1 MAELFGVER
10 DASRAECVSADTLI
24 ETKRVRYMTTTFA
37 DLGVS
42 SALTEAL
49 EALSLIHI

>member
-1 MAELFGVER
+1 
-10 DASRAECVSADTLI
+10 
-24 ETKRVRYMTTTFA
+24 MTTTFA

-49 EALSLIHI
+49 EARGITEPFSIQEIAIPDALAGRDLSLIHI